1 MLPPPHPP
9 IPSSPYPPSS
19 STPMFLYPPIP
30 SFPPPGLWAQTPAVK
45 IEIYGYPCRVWLGS
59 GCILARGDMG
69 ETVAQ
74 ASLLLA
80 VPDAP

>member
-1 MLPPPHPP
+1 MLMLPPP
-9 IPSSPYPPSS
+9 PYPP
-19 STPMFLYPPIP
+19 TPRFLLTPHASLTPIP

-59 GCILARGDMG
+59 GCILARGDKG

>member
-1 MLPPPHPP
+1 MHAHAPPP
-9 IPSSPYPPSS
+9 PYAPTPSS

-45 IEIYGYPCRVWLGS
+45 IEIYGYPCHVWLGS
-59 GCILARGDMG
+59 GCILARGDKG
-69 ETVAQ
+69 EMVAQ

-80 VPDAP
+80 VPNAP